1 MTQYMVWVKRSLD
14 LSFTGWWISFQLFAF
29 SSQKPSLPR
38 CLISF
43 KYRLRTVSLFS
54 RSVER
59 DTKWPRAWRE
69 RRSFLLGL
77 QPSFGARVRALPSL
91 IGRKRET
98 ARRLFLLGLFSLN
111 SCKVAFFS
119 CSDVDTPDC
128 AALKLIDFGR
138 SIDMKLFPTGTTF
151 SANCYTEDFQCIE
164 MKEGRAWTT
173 QVPLTSAT
181 WSARA

>member
-1 MTQYMVWVKRSLD
+1 MTTRV
-14 LSFTGWWISFQLFAF
+14 TGEALF
-29 SSQKPSLPR
+29 SSRAAALVWR
-38 CLISF
+38 
-43 KYRLRTVSLFS
+43 VSLL
-54 RSVER
+54 
-59 DTKWPRAWRE
+59 
-69 RRSFLLGL
+69 RRS
-77 QPSFGARVRALPSL
+77 RVRELPPL
-91 IGRKRET
+91 IRRKRET

-138 SIDMKLFPTGTTF
+138 SIDMKLFPAGTTF

-173 QVPLTSAT
+173 QVQYLSNFIWCSVTPHHGHPCIGQFRLS
-181 WSARA
+181 